1 MIAQFLPYQSTGMFS
16 KLVLDYLNESPEV
29 QPFYEHSVTL
39 EGLHAA
45 IENRKAYPTNRN
57 LIASI
62 FEASYLEDASSKQLE
77 NIQLLKSINTFTVC
91 TAHQPN
97 IFTGYLYFI
106 YKIFHSIRLA
116 EELKSSFPQYD
127 FVPVYYMGSEDNDL
141 EELGQ
146 VKVDGV
152 KMVWK
157 TKQTGAVGRMKVDK
171 SLLQIISQIEQ
182 QLCIFPHGD
191 ALNSMLRDSYREGTT
206 IAASTSRLVNHLFAS
221 YGLLVLNAD
230 EPSLKKSMLDVF
242 KDDLLNHNP
251 QQLVT
256 KSINQLEKNYKVQ
269 VNPREINLFYLKDA
283 QRERIIFHNNIFTT
297 ESNLFHFSEDE
308 ILVEL
313 MAYPERFSPN
323 VVLRGLYQETILP
336 NIAFIGGGAETAYWL
351 ELKELFTHY
360 QVPFPVLILR
370 NSFLIASKEQS
381 NQLNNIGFN
390 LEDLFQSDF
399 ELMNQ
404 LVHKYSENSTELLP
418 ELTSVKTIFDD
429 IKTKAGKVDNTLL
442 AHIEALQTQLNKKLV
457 GVEKKLMRAEKK
469 KFETLQNKLQKLK
482 NQLFPNNSLQERQD
496 NFMYFYAKFGKS
508 FLDEIYHHSPAI
520 RQEFGIL
527 IQDQ

>member
-1 MIAQFLPYQSTGMFS
+1 MIAHFLPYQSTGMFS
-16 KLVLDYLNESPEV
+16 KLVLDYLNESHNV
-29 QPFYEHSVTL
+29 QPFYTYSVSL
-39 EGLHAA
+39 EGLKNA

-62 FEASYLEDASSKQLE
+62 FESAYIQDGSSKQLE
-77 NIQLLKSINTFTVC
+77 NIELLKSPNTFTIC

-97 IFTGYLYFI
+97 IFTGYLYFV
-106 YKIFHSIRLA
+106 YKIFHAIRLA
-116 EELKSSFPQYD
+116 EELKNSFPQYD

-152 KMVWK
+152 KMVWE

-171 SLLQIISQIEQ
+171 PLLQIISQIEQ
-182 QLCIFPHGD
+182 QLCIFPHGN
-191 ALNSMLRDSYREGTT
+191 ALNSILRDSYREGST
-206 IAASTSRLVNHLFAS
+206 IAASTSRLVNHLFGA
-221 YGLLVLNAD
+221 YGMLVLNAD
-230 EPSLKKSMLDVF
+230 EPSLKKSMHSVF
-242 KDDLLNHNP
+242 KDDLLNHTP
-251 QQLVT
+251 QQLVST
-256 KSINQLEKNYKVQ
+256 TIEELQKNYKVQ

-283 QRERIIFHNNIFTT
+283 QRERIISHNNVYTT
-297 ESNLFHFSEDE
+297 ESNLFHFSEEE

-351 ELKELFTHY
+351 ELKELFTYY
-360 QVPFPVLILR
+360 QVPFPVLVLR

-381 NQLNNIGFN
+381 DQLKNIGFK

-404 LVHKYSENSTELLP
+404 LVQKYSENATEL
-418 ELTSVKTIFDD
+418 EAEKASIISVFEK
-429 IKTKAGKVDNTLL
+429 IKQKAGKVDNTLL
-442 AHIEALQTQLNKKLV
+442 AHIEALQTQLYKKLV
-457 GVEKKLMRAEKK
+457 GVEKKLMRSEKK
-469 KFETLQNKLQKLK
+469 KFEILLIKLQKIK
-482 NQLFPNNSLQERQD
+482 NQLFPSNSLQERQD

-508 FLDEIYHHSPAI
+508 FLDEIYHNSPAI

-527 IQDQ
+527 IQD

>member
-1 MIAQFLPYQSTGMFS
+1 MIAHFLPYQSTGMFS
-16 KLVLDYLNESPEV
+16 KLVLDYLNESHNV
-29 QPFYEHSVTL
+29 QPFYTHSVSL
-39 EGLHAA
+39 EGLKNA
-45 IENRKAYPTNRN
+45 IENRKAYSTNRN

-62 FEASYLEDASSKQLE
+62 FESAYIQDGSSKQLE
-77 NIQLLKSINTFTVC
+77 NIELLKSPHTFTIC

-97 IFTGYLYFI
+97 IFTGYLYFV
-106 YKIFHSIRLA
+106 YKIFHAIRLA
-116 EELKSSFPQYD
+116 EELKNSFPQYD

-221 YGLLVLNAD
+221 YGLFVLNAD
-230 EPSLKKSMLDVF
+230 EPSLKKSMHSVF
-242 KDDLLNHNP
+242 KDDLLNHTP
-251 QQLVT
+251 QQLVST
-256 KSINQLEKNYKVQ
+256 TIEELQKYYKVQ

-283 QRERIIFHNNIFTT
+283 QRERIIFHNNVYTT
-297 ESNLFHFSEDE
+297 ESNLFHFSEEE

-351 ELKELFTHY
+351 ELKELFSNY
-360 QVPFPVLILR
+360 QVPYPVLVLR
-370 NSFLIASKEQS
+370 NSFLIASKEQ
-381 NQLNNIGFN
+381 NDQLKNIGFD
-390 LEDLFQSDF
+390 LEELFQSDF

-404 LVHKYSENSTELLP
+404 LVRKYSENATEL
-418 ELTSVKTIFDD
+418 EAEKASIKSIFETIQQ
-429 IKTKAGKVDNTLL
+429 KAGNIDNTLL

-469 KFETLQNKLQKLK
+469 KFETLQNKLQKVK
-482 NQLFPNNSLQERQD
+482 NQLFPSNSLQERQE

-520 RQEFGIL
+520 RQEFVIL
-527 IQDQ
+527 IQD